1 MSALMGIGRLSLVC
15 LFLTGCNPEPP
26 IILAQTPRITLG
38 TEIDDSV
45 VTARIKSALLAD
57 ARVNRLDVAVVTR
70 RGEVMMRGEVA
81 NQAQMDRAVQLA
93 TGIDGVRS
101 VSSLMSI
108 KQ

>member
-1 MSALMGIGRLSLVC
+1 MSALNGISMSLVC
-15 LFLTGCNPEPP
+15 VFLAGCNPEPP

-57 ARVNRLDVAVVTR
+57 ACVKRIDVAVVTR
-70 RGEVMMRGEVA
+70 RGEVMMRGLVDD
-81 NQAQMDRAVQLA
+81 QAQMDRAVQLA
-93 TGIDGVRS
+93 TGIEGVRS

-108 KQ
+108 KP

>member
-1 MSALMGIGRLSLVC
+1 MSALTGIGSVSLVC

-57 ARVNRLDVAVVTR
+57 ASVKRVELAVVTR
-70 RGEVMMRGEVA
+70 RGEVMMRGRVG
-81 NQAQMDRAVQLA
+81 NQAQMDRAVHIA
-93 TGIDGVRS
+93 TGIEGVLS
-101 VSSLMSI
+101 VSNLMSI
-108 KQ
+108 QP